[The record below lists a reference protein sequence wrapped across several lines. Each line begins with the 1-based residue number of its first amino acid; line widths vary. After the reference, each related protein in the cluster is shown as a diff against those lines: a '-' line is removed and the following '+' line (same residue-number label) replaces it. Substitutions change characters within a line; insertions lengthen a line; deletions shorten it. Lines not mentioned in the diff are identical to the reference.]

1 MYSNQYIDQLIQKL
15 SELERR
21 CLREINLS
29 AQMVFNTI
37 QNGHQV
43 YFFGCTHA
51 GILAQESFYRT
62 GGLAIINPIFPPG
75 LNVQDT
81 PVSITSEL
89 ERVNGYG
96 KIIAEQSGIQDGD
109 LLFIHSVSGR
119 NSVPIDFAK
128 EAKDAGV
135 TVIAITSLE
144 YSSRSQ
150 SRHPSGKRL
159 FEVCDL
165 VIDDVCPFGDALV
178 TLGVSGVRVAPG
190 STVLGVAILNA
201 IVAEAAGLFDE
212 KGVLPPVYQSVN
224 VDKGDDYNRKVFETY
239 KKQIG
244 YKLR

>member
-1 MYSNQYIDQLIQKL
+1 MYSKQYIDQLIQKL
-15 SELERR
+15 GELEQH
-21 CLREINLS
+21 CLKEINLS
-29 AQMVFNTI
+29 AQMVFDTV
-37 QNGHQV
+37 QNGHRV

-51 GILAQESFYRT
+51 GILSQESFYRT

-81 PVSITSEL
+81 PISITSEL

-96 KIIAEQSGIQDGD
+96 KIIAEQSGIQRGD

-119 NSVPIDFAK
+119 NSVPIDFA
-128 EAKDAGV
+128 ETAKDKGV
-135 TVIAITSLE
+135 TIIGITSLE

-178 TLGVSGVRVAPG
+178 TLEVSGVGVAPG
-190 STVLGVAILNA
+190 STVLGVAFLNA
-201 IVAEAAGLFDE
+201 IVAEVSGLFDE
-212 KGVLPPVYQSVN
+212 KGVLPPVYQSAN
-224 VDKGDDYNRKVFETY
+224 IDKGDDYNRKVFKTY

-244 YKLR
+244 YKMR